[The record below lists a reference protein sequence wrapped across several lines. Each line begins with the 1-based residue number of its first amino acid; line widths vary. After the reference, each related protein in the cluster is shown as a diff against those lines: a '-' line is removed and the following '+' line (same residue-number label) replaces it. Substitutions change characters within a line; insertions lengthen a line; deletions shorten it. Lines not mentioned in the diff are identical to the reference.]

1 MTMTAEAEEVVRAF
15 RRQAEDARKA
25 VAALDGTSGALRMA
39 DGYIEVAQW
48 LERYRLLCVPVRRTF
63 LEHDK
68 ASFRRSAAFL
78 CAHEDE
84 SIRARAAAASGTYET
99 VMRELDE
106 EVGLGGR
113 RVKRSAIVKT
123 WLDAAVFHDS
133 SAQRK
138 PYEDMLSQLG
148 RAVEGMAAEHT
159 EELARAVLALDEAA
173 AAALGEPL
181 VRPDPPPAPPPR
193 PRGFGAWLRSQ
204 ISGRRPR

>member
-1 MTMTAEAEEVVRAF
+1 MTAADEEIVRAF

-25 VAALDGTSGALRMA
+25 VAALEQTSGGMRMA

-48 LERYRLLCVPVRRTF
+48 LERYRLLCVPVRRTL

-68 ASFRRSAAFL
+68 ASFRRSAAL
-78 CAHEDE
+78 LGKHEDE
-84 SIRARAAAASGTYET
+84 TIRARATAASSVYEAIIA
-99 VMRELDE
+99 ELDQD
-106 EVGLGGR
+106 VGLGGQ
-113 RVKRSAIVKT
+113 RVKRLTILKT

-138 PYEDMLSQLG
+138 PYEEMLATLG

-173 AAALGEPL
+173 ALALDEPL
-181 VRPDPPPAPPPR
+181 VRPDPPPAPPAK
-193 PRGFGAWLRSQ
+193 PRGLFARLKPWLA
-204 ISGRRPR
+204 RR

>member
-1 MTMTAEAEEVVRAF
+1 MTAANDEVVRAF

-25 VAALDGTSGALRMA
+25 VAALEQTTGGMRMA

-48 LERYRLLCVPVRRTF
+48 LERYRLLCVPVRRTL

-68 ASFRRSAAFL
+68 ASFRRSAALL
-78 CAHEDE
+78 CKHEDGT
-84 SIRARAAAASGTYET
+84 IRARAVAASSAYEAIIA
-99 VMRELDE
+99 ELE
-106 EVGLGGR
+106 QEIGLGGQ
-113 RVKRSAIVKT
+113 RVKRLTILKT

-138 PYEDMLSQLG
+138 PYEEMLATLG

-173 AAALGEPL
+173 ALALDEPL
-181 VRPDPPPAPPPR
+181 VRPDPPPAPPPK
-193 PRGFGAWLRSQ
+193 PRGLLARLKPWFV
-204 ISGRRPR
+204 RR

>member
-1 MTMTAEAEEVVRAF
+1 MTAADEEVVRAF

-25 VAALDGTSGALRMA
+25 VAALEQTSGGLRMS

-48 LERYRLLCVPVRRTF
+48 IERYRLLCVPVRRTL

-68 ASFRRSAAFL
+68 ASFRRSAAVL
-78 CAHEDE
+78 REHEQE
-84 SIRARAAAASGTYET
+84 PIRTRAEAASTAYEAIMT
-99 VMRELDE
+99 ELGQD
-106 EVGLGGR
+106 VGLGGR
-113 RVKRSAIVKT
+113 RVKRLTILKT

-138 PYEDMLSQLG
+138 PYEDMLATLG

-173 AAALGEPL
+173 ALALDEPL
-181 VRPDPPPAPPPR
+181 VRADPAPPLPPK
-193 PRGFGAWLRSQ
+193 PRGLVARLKLWLSRGQ
-204 ISGRRPR
+204 

>member
-1 MTMTAEAEEVVRAF
+1 MTAADEEIVRAF

-25 VAALDGTSGALRMA
+25 VAALEQTSGGMRMA

-48 LERYRLLCVPVRRTF
+48 LERYRLLCVPVRRTL

-68 ASFRRSAAFL
+68 ASFRRSAALL
-78 CAHEDE
+78 CEHEDE
-84 SIRARAAAASGTYET
+84 TIRARAAAASSAYEAIIA
-99 VMRELDE
+99 ELDQD
-106 EVGLGGR
+106 VGLGGR
-113 RVKRSAIVKT
+113 RVKRLTILKT

-138 PYEDMLSQLG
+138 PYEEMLATLG

-173 AAALGEPL
+173 ALALDEPL
-181 VRPDPPPAPPPR
+181 VRPDPPPAAPAK
-193 PRGFGAWLRSQ
+193 PRGLFARLKPWLA
-204 ISGRRPR
+204 RR